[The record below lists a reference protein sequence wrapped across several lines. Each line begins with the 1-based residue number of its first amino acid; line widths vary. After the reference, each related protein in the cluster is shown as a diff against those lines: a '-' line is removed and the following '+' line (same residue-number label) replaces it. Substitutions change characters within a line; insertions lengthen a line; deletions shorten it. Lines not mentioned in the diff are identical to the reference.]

1 LPLECEHQYAPFC
14 VAFCLCT
21 HSWDTQNQEFDKK
34 MALETWQQAEQY
46 LKDKAIKGM
55 KQSSK
60 YKEGI
65 LASTRYF
72 TITRQF

>member
-1 LPLECEHQYAPFC
+1 MDKWFKDILP
-14 VAFCLCT
+14 
-21 HSWDTQNQEFDKK
+21 DKDPYHNRGRDQMRK
-34 MALETWQQAEQY
+34 KGGPDFLYDVY
-46 LKDKAIKGM
+46 LYIHKGM